1 MSNYCKTGE
10 NGTVTVDILG
20 KEFPVTAVE
29 VVEISMAHRIVE
41 GFFASWYTAYF
52 LRACG
57 LLFLAR
63 CILIVILEVFVVHA
77 AMLGHV
83 SISSSLSIPVLKGAL

>member
-1 MSNYCKTGE
+1 MSNYCKTAQD
-10 NGTVTVDILG
+10 GTVTVDILG

-29 VVEISMAHRIVE
+29 VVEITMAQRIVE
-41 GFFASWYTAYF
+41 GFFASWYMAYF

-57 LLFLAR
+57 LLFVAR
-63 CILIVILEVFVVHA
+63 CILIVILEIYVVHA
-77 AMLGHV
+77 AMLGQV